1 MDTTIETFPTV
12 VVGLGGSGQITLNHL
27 KALIR
32 DRLGTA
38 KIPLVKLLAI
48 DLDQKNSA
56 YLEPN
61 EFLRLETQGLGHLVR
76 NRRYPWIPDPDRFP
90 ILRKIASSDAF
101 LEQGASGIRVVGRVA
116 LVANR
121 TRVRKALRDKATMV
135 MDRAARLRAKNAFL
149 SPTLGVWI
157 VSSVAGGTGAGCL
170 FDVAAMVKNL
180 QYRVHT
186 TGLLFLPD
194 CFAQKSDIP
203 EGVLKRCKATGYAT
217 LRELVHLLEGREFIA
232 DYGNEVFNA
241 YGLFDEIWLVDGISE
256 TGIALDGDRE
266 DPWKMAAEFLYSSLF
281 TDLGERLD
289 SQTQEGH
296 LLTGGTASFGIH
308 RITHPVKKLGELV
321 KLRKILGAFEEL
333 MNATDVEKSYELAS
347 LGRLDEVRLKV
358 LPSELVPQRRPSEL
372 AGSVEKKCTILK
384 RWAEESPREELL
396 KLAQKNAKEL
406 LPELSKNL
414 REKVK
419 ITLGA
424 HGIAAATAFLR
435 AEEEALRKAVETL
448 SRELPRLDNEIKTR
462 REAIL
467 EEIEELSRGFINKK
481 FRFNRRIGRLVDAC
495 NTILEKEADY
505 VRHVVLIDVVAETLL
520 KELARLNLELDE
532 LKRRIG
538 TAITRIKTEIEKL
551 ERELNATGVF
561 EENIGS
567 EDDVR
572 TYYADLQPSL
582 KSKLPYWLE
591 LKDPGQMIEEGLLEF
606 KAADEAAEGHLYFDK
621 HPEEIRQRLARADAL
636 ASPYFRPSEPYEQD
650 SSPLYTFVLTG
661 YPGEVDLSSAI
672 AEGIPWQRSTS
683 LSKNEIVIVKVR
695 LGISPKNLEPLDE
708 YRRQSEI
715 FQKHYP
721 LYILDPER
729 LEPL

>member
-1 MDTTIETFPTV
+1 METTIETFPTV

-27 KALIR
+27 KALIK
-32 DRLGTA
+32 DRLGTEET
-38 KIPLVKLLAI
+38 PLLKLLAI
-48 DLDQKNSA
+48 DLAQKNSS
-56 YLEPN
+56 YLQAG
-61 EFLRLETQGLGHLVR
+61 EFLRLETQGLGCLIR

-101 LEQGASGIRVVGRVA
+101 LERGASGIRVAGRVA

-135 MDRAARLRAKNAFL
+135 MDRAARLRAKNASL
-149 SPTLGVWI
+149 SPTLRVWI

-203 EGVLKRCKATGYAT
+203 EGVLERCKATGYAT
-217 LRELVHLLEGREFIA
+217 LRELVYLLEGREFIA
-232 DYGNEVFNA
+232 DYESETFNA
-241 YGLFDEIWLVDGISE
+241 YGLFDEIWLVDGLSE

-266 DPWKMAAEFLYSSLF
+266 EPWKMAAEFLYSSLF

-333 MNATDVEKSYELAS
+333 MNAANVEKSHEPPS
-347 LGRLDEVRLKV
+347 PGRLDEIGLKI
-358 LPSELVPQRRPSEL
+358 LPSELIPQRRPSEL
-372 AGSVEKKCTILK
+372 ARSVERKCAILK

-406 LPELSKNL
+406 LPELSENL

-419 ITLGA
+419 VILGA
-424 HGIAAATAFLR
+424 HGIGAATAFLR
-435 AEEEALRKAVETL
+435 AEEEVLRKAMEKL
-448 SRELPRLDNEIKTR
+448 SRELPRLDNEIKTS
-462 REAIL
+462 RETIL
-467 EEIEELSRGFINKK
+467 EEIEELSKGFINKK
-481 FRFNRRIGRLVDAC
+481 FRFNRRIGGLIDAC
-495 NTILEKEADY
+495 NTLLEKEADY
-505 VRHVVLIDVVAETLL
+505 VRDVVLIDVVADALL
-520 KELARLNLELDE
+520 KELAQLNLELED
-532 LKRRIG
+532 LKNRISI
-538 TAITRIKTEIEKL
+538 AITQIKTKIERL
-551 ERELNATGVF
+551 EGELNATGVF

-572 TYYADLQPSL
+572 AYYADLQPNL
-582 KSKLPYWLE
+582 KPKLPYWIK
-591 LKDPGQMIEEGLLEF
+591 LKDPEQMIQEGLLEF

-661 YPGEVDLSSAI
+661 YPGEADLSSAI
-672 AEGIPWQRSTS
+672 AEGIPWHRSTS
-683 LSKNEIVIVKVR
+683 LDKNEIIMVKVR
-695 LGISPKNLEPLDE
+695 LGISPKNLKPLDE
-708 YRRQSEI
+708 YRRQSEN

-721 LYILDPER
+721 LYILDPEK

>member
-1 MDTTIETFPTV
+1 METTIETFPTV

-32 DRLGTA
+32 DRLGTEET
-38 KIPLVKLLAI
+38 PLVKLLAI
-48 DLDQKNSA
+48 DLAQKNSFH
-56 YLEPN
+56 LETG
-61 EFLRLETQGLGHLVR
+61 EFLRLGTQGLGHLIR
-76 NRRYPWIPDPDRFP
+76 NQRYPWIPDPDRFP

-149 SPTLGVWI
+149 SPTLRVWI

-170 FDVAAMVKNL
+170 FDVAAMAKNL

-203 EGVLKRCKATGYAT
+203 EGVLERCKATGYAA
-217 LRELVHLLEGREFIA
+217 LRELVYLLEGREFIA
-232 DYGNEVFNA
+232 DYGSEVFNA

-256 TGIALDGDRE
+256 TGIVLDGDRE
-266 DPWKMAAEFLYSSLF
+266 DPWKMAAEFLYSNVF
-281 TDLGERLD
+281 TDLGITID

-308 RITHPVKKLGELV
+308 RITHPAKKLGELV

-333 MNATDVEKSYELAS
+333 MNATDVKKSYELAS
-347 LGRLDEVRLKV
+347 LGRLDEIGLKV
-358 LPSELVPQRRPSEL
+358 LPSELIPQRRPSEL
-372 AGSVEKKCTILK
+372 AGSGERKCTILK

-406 LPELSKNL
+406 LPELSENL

-419 ITLGA
+419 IILGA
-424 HGIAAATAFLR
+424 HGIAATVFLR
-435 AEEEALRKAVETL
+435 AEEEAVRKAVETL
-448 SRELPRLDNEIKTR
+448 SRELSRLDNEIKTG
-462 REAIL
+462 RETIL

-481 FRFNRRIGRLVDAC
+481 FRFNRRIGRLVDGC
-495 NTILEKEADY
+495 NTLLEKEADY
-505 VRHVVLIDVVAETLL
+505 VRDVVLTDTVADALL

-538 TAITRIKTEIEKL
+538 MAITRIKTEIEKL
-551 ERELNATGVF
+551 EGELNATGVF

-567 EDDVR
+567 EEDVR
-572 TYYADLQPSL
+572 AYYADLQL
-582 KSKLPYWLE
+582 NLRLKLPHWLE
-591 LKDPGQMIEEGLLEF
+591 LKDPEKMIQEGLLEF

-661 YPGEVDLSSAI
+661 YPGEADLSSAI
-672 AEGIPWQRSTS
+672 AEGIPWQRSAS
-683 LSKNEIVIVKVR
+683 LGKNEIIMVKVR
-695 LGISPKNLEPLDE
+695 LGISPKNLKPLDE

-721 LYILDPER
+721 LYILDPEK